1 MKVILITFI
10 FLLQLC
16 TYSNAQTN
24 FWDGSNAYFGLKKPG
39 EKPEVFAKGLL
50 ADSGIVLGR
59 VGFSNDGK
67 EFYYTYARHWFDSRG
82 SGTKQKVF
90 NGKQWKKPTILFKDL
105 ANPALSADGTEMF
118 LGGNN
123 SEVWEAHRTNDG
135 WSTPV
140 VVHNKIYGLYN
151 FQPTNSG
158 VYYAGSNA
166 NAGSKK
172 DYGTYDFCKFTI
184 LNGDTVVESL
194 EAPVNTKGFDGDLF
208 VAPDESFMI
217 ISANETPTYECEL
230 FISFRKPDLT
240 WTNPKSLGAAI
251 NNGAAH
257 RFGQY
262 VTPDKKYLIYTKGTS
277 EKDCNFYWLRF
288 DKMLEKLRKEAFQ

>member
-1 MKVILITFI
+1 MKLN
-10 FLLQLC
+10 LLAAISVCLFC
-16 TYSNAQTN
+16 NCCNAQTN
-24 FWDGSNAYFGLKKPG
+24 FWDSPNACLGLKKPG
-39 EKPEVFAKGLL
+39 ETPEIFAKGLL

-59 VGFSNDGK
+59 VAFSNDGK

-82 SGTKQKVF
+82 SGTKQKTF
-90 NGKQWKKPTILFKDL
+90 DGKQWKKPTILFKDL
-105 ANPALSADGTEMF
+105 ANPALSPDGKQMF
-118 LGGNN
+118 LGGTN
-123 SEVWEAHRTNDG
+123 SEVWEARRTNDG
-135 WSTPV
+135 WTVPV
-140 VVHNKIYGLYN
+140 IVYNKIYGLYN

-158 VYYAGSNA
+158 VCYAGSNA
-166 NAGSKK
+166 NAGNKK
-172 DYGTYDFCKFTI
+172 DYSTYDFCKFTI
-184 LNGDTVVESL
+184 LNGDTLVESL
-194 EAPVNTKGFDGDLF
+194 GAPLNTNGFDGDLF

-240 WTNPKSLGAAI
+240 WTNPRSLGAVI

-277 EKDCNFYWLRF
+277 EKDCSIYWVRF
-288 DKMLEKLRKEAFQ
+288 DTLLVKLKAASGS

>member
-1 MKVILITFI
+1 MKGFLNAVI
-10 FLLQLC
+10 FLLLFCIQ
-16 TYSNAQTN
+16 SSAQTN
-24 FWDGSNAYFGLKKPG
+24 FWDSPNAYFGLKKPG

-59 VGFSNDGK
+59 VGFSSDGK

-82 SGTKQKVF
+82 SGTKQKIF
-90 NGKQWKKPTILFKDL
+90 NGKQWKKPTVLFKDL
-105 ANPALSADGTEMF
+105 ANPALSSDGKKMF
-118 LGGNN
+118 LGGNS

-135 WSTPV
+135 WSKPV

-151 FQPTNSG
+151 FQPVNSG

-172 DYGTYDFCKFTI
+172 DYSTYDFCKFSI
-184 LNGDTVVESL
+184 LNGDTLVESL
-194 EAPVNTKGFDGDLF
+194 GTPLNTNGFDGDLF
-208 VAPDESFMI
+208 IAPDESFMI

-240 WTNPKSLGAAI
+240 WTNPQSLGADI
-251 NNGAAH
+251 NSGAAH

-262 VTPDKKYLIYTKGTS
+262 VTPDKKYLVYTKGTS

-288 DKMLEKLRKEAFQ
+288 DKLLTKLRQKAFQ